1 MDTFFEQIIAVKK
14 NGKALAAIIGIWLAA
29 FIVCFLLIMFM
40 GFLGTFSL
48 LLAAG
53 VLFGAYKLCTRFNL
67 EYEYIVTNGTMDID
81 KITNKSSRKR
91 VLSLE
96 LQTVS
101 RIERYKPALLNS
113 ADSKDVIIACN
124 ADDAGAYLMVASSE
138 GKGAKYLVFAPDE
151 RLRGAIVKFV
161 PVFVANSAFKD

>member
-1 MDTFFEQIIAVKK
+1 MDTFFEQIISVKK
-14 NGKALAAIIGIWLAA
+14 TGKAVAALIGIWLAA
-29 FIVCFLLIMFM
+29 FIICFFLFFTGFFGVLTFLLI
-40 GFLGTFSL
+40 
-48 LLAAG
+48 AG
-53 VLFGAYKLCTRFNL
+53 VIYGAFKLSCLLNV

-124 ADDAGAYLMVASSE
+124 ADDAGAYLMVASAE